1 MQEKFTNEQW
11 LIIST
16 APSLIG
22 SAVAMAGRSGVMG
35 TMKEIIASGRS
46 LAAGG
51 EKYQHNPLIQSIIP
65 KVEPDQTQA
74 AANAFSNREQLM
86 NQLRS
91 EGIDSPEAM
100 ADYALRNL
108 QKALAFLGEVVY
120 QKDIDEYK
128 QWVLET
134 GQAVAEAAKEGG
146 FLGIGGERVSQA
158 ETDFLARVRAVID

>member
-11 LIIST
+11 LIISS

-35 TMKEIIASGRS
+35 TMKEVIASGRS

-51 EKYQHNPLIQSIIP
+51 EKYRHNPLIQAIIP
-65 KVEPDQTQA
+65 KVDTGQQETD
-74 AANAFSNREQLM
+74 ANAFSNREQLM
-86 NQLRS
+86 SQLK
-91 EGIDSPEAM
+91 EQNIDNPESM
-100 ADYALRNL
+100 AEFAIQNL
-108 QKALAFLGEVVY
+108 QKALTLISEVAY
-120 QKDIDEYK
+120 SKDIDEYK
-128 QWVLET
+128 KWVLET

-158 ETDFLARVRAVID
+158 ETDFLARVRAIID